1 MRLSPFLVP
10 FLLCLT
16 LQAQDPT
23 IREAFLQAKAAW
35 AAQGNRDEATTR
47 FEQVVASLAPR
58 AKNLEPDSLQVLCES
73 YNWLAVLDDRS
84 PATKSRTQVRFQA
97 LLSLNADFELD
108 RTMTSQRLVALYER
122 LRSGEYAPV
131 RLSYAPEGGQLRVD
145 GEASTALPRKFL
157 PFGTHRLIY
166 QRPGHTPQ
174 EQTLEVAPREARAL
188 AFNLPRIAST
198 LRFHTSPAGPEVL
211 LDGRSLGHTTG
222 RGGTEE
228 AALAISM
235 GLRPEDL
242 SKPFVIPELP
252 PGKHRLELRGP
263 CFRPRVLELGE
274 DLAKP
279 FADHTLE
286 PIRMA
291 PSRGT
296 LTVRSAWPGGELF
309 LSGEA
314 KGPLPVSGL
323 SVCAGTYDLMVR
335 FPAGGFSRQVTVEDG
350 KPVLLEV
357 QPRPR
362 LAYLGLEG
370 GEFTG
375 RARFDALLAGFGER
389 LQHLAFLLPH
399 RGETP
404 VDALARLKASRE
416 AELVL
421 IATPVADK
429 VIHRIELTLATLDG
443 EEERVVVKPL
453 EEDPL
458 ASLAE
463 RLNRLPRLQ
472 QPGLGLILLDLP
484 SEPGPW
490 VLGATEAALKAGLQP
505 GQPITAL
512 NDQAVTSAGDIQKA
526 LASAKESVT
535 VRQGDRTL
543 TIPVQTDALEVPLG
557 QPGFSYPAVLAQ
569 LRLRYRGASG
579 EAGNLLKFNMGL
591 ILMHLRRYDKAI
603 ELLRD
608 THLPATQGISQGTLD
623 YHIGRCFLRL
633 GPAYLGEATQ
643 AFRQA
648 LKYPQATL
656 LSPDGPLV
664 APLAQQALDDLK

>member
-1 MRLSPFLVP
+1 MRLNHLFAP
-10 FLLCLT
+10 FLLCLA
-16 LQAQDPT
+16 LQAQDPAV
-23 IREAFLQAKAAW
+23 REAFLQAKAAW
-35 AAQGNRDEATTR
+35 AAQGNREDATAR

-58 AKNLEPDSLQVLCES
+58 AKNLDADSFQVLCES

-84 PATKSRTQVRFQA
+84 AATKPRTQVRFQA
-97 LLSLNADFELD
+97 LISLNADFELD
-108 RTMTSQRLVALYER
+108 RAMTSQRLVALHDR
-122 LRSGEYAPV
+122 LRGEKYAPV
-131 RLSYAPEGGQLRVD
+131 RISFAPEGGQLLVD
-145 GEASTALPRKFL
+145 GQPSAAVQRKFL
-157 PFGTHRLIY
+157 PFGTHRLSY

-174 EQTLEVAPREARAL
+174 EQTLEVAPREARTL

-211 LDGRSLGHTTG
+211 LDGRSLGHTAG
-222 RGGTEE
+222 KAGAED
-228 AALAISM
+228 AALAISL

-242 SKPFVIPELP
+242 SGPFVIPELP

-263 CFRPRVLELGE
+263 CFRPRILELGE

-314 KGPLPVSGL
+314 RGPLPVTNL
-323 SVCAGTYDLMVR
+323 NVCAGSYDLMVR
-335 FPAGGFSRQVTVEDG
+335 FPAGGFSRRITVEDG
-350 KPVLLEV
+350 KAMALEV

-375 RARFDALLAGFGER
+375 KARFAAMLAGFGER
-389 LQHLAFLLPH
+389 LEQLAFLAPG

-404 VDALARLKASRE
+404 AAALARLKASRE

-429 VIHRIELTLATLDG
+429 VIHRLELTLATLDG
-443 EEERVVVKPL
+443 EEERLEVKPL

-458 ASLAE
+458 ATLAA
-463 RLNRLPRLQ
+463 RLNHLPRLQ

-484 SEPGPW
+484 DEPGPW
-490 VLGATEAALKAGLQP
+490 VLSASQSAQKAGIQV
-505 GQPITAL
+505 GQALTAL
-512 NDQAVTSAGDIQKA
+512 NDQAVATTTDLLRA
-526 LASAKESVT
+526 LALAKDSVT
-535 VRQGDRTL
+535 VKQGDRTL
-543 TIPVQTDALEVPLG
+543 TLLVQKDALEVPLG
-557 QPGFSYPAVLAQ
+557 RPEFSYPAVLAQ
-569 LRLRYRGASG
+569 LHLRYRGVQG
-579 EAGNLLKFNMGL
+579 EEANLLKLNMGL
-591 ILMHLRRYDKAI
+591 TLMHFRKYDKAI
-603 ELLRD
+603 EMLRD
-608 THLPATQGISQGTLD
+608 THLNATQGISQGTLD
-623 YHIGRCFLRL
+623 YHLGRCFLRL
-633 GPAYLGEATQ
+633 GPAYLAEATQ

-664 APLAQQALDDLK
+664 TPLAQQALDDLK